1 MRPLAALLAL
11 VGVASAATATTLAV
25 RTSVGVTAVGP
36 ESRHPGPDSARVAT
50 LFATLSSADPTTCEM
65 VADQI
70 GNFWW
75 SDGDAGVG
83 QFSDVRRSARAA
95 KDSVSGP
102 VRDPAAILLLT
113 ASLGTE
119 DPCLR
124 LVAAKLL
131 GNSMV
136 SDGDLTRLLES
147 SQPRIREATLRAAGE
162 RDRLALRDR
171 VERML
176 ADAPAVAAMAAWAL
190 GEWEQQGS
198 VPALRRSL
206 AHEAAA
212 VRAASA
218 WALGAIED
226 PAAAEALEA
235 RAASDADRG
244 VRLAAIRALGSI
256 ELARSAPTLARVLD
270 GGDVGLA
277 IAAAEALQSLDGIEI
292 APDALV
298 RAVDSPNADL
308 RKAAL
313 QALLGFEEARLA
325 PVFLRFIDDPDR
337 DVRVRVIQSLGSM
350 HATQAVR
357 AITRALDDQ
366 DPEVRRAAVDA
377 LAEIDDR

>member
-11 VGVASAATATTLAV
+11 VGVASAAAATTFAV
-25 RTSVGVTAVGP
+25 RSSVGVTGGGP
-36 ESRHPGPDSARVAT
+36 ESRRPGPDSARVVT
-50 LFATLSSADPTTCEM
+50 LFATLSTADPATCEM

-75 SDGDAGVG
+75 SDGDGGVG

-102 VRDPAAILLLT
+102 VRDPAAIRLLS

-119 DPCLR
+119 DPCAR

-131 GNSMV
+131 GNSVV
-136 SDGDLTRLLES
+136 SDGELTRLLES
-147 SQPRIREATLRAAGE
+147 TQPRVREAALRAAGE

-176 ADAPAVAAMAAWAL
+176 ADVPAVAAMAAWTL
-190 GEWEQQGS
+190 GEWEQKSS
-198 VPALRRSL
+198 VGALRRSL
-206 AHEAAA
+206 AHEAAS

-226 PAAAEALEA
+226 PSSAEALEA
-235 RAASDADRG
+235 RVASDPDRR

-256 ELARSAPTLARVLD
+256 EVARSAPTLARVLD

-277 IAAAEALQSLDGIEI
+277 IAAAEALQSIDGIEV
-292 APDALV
+292 APDALI
-298 RAVDSPNADL
+298 RAVDSPDSEL
-308 RKAAL
+308 RTAAL
-313 QALLGFEEARLA
+313 QALLGFEEERLA
-325 PVFLRFIDDPDR
+325 PLFLRFIDDPDR

-357 AITRALDDQ
+357 AITRALDDR